1 MYHLCD
7 WQRAIQCGPLKV
19 RNRSQAYTVHGQI
32 STMRTCD
39 GQRVKEFQHYL
50 VKDLNPPFDA
60 VALRRG
66 ASSMMRSDCGR
77 LLYVGFFFCFGSTVS
92 QSVSH
97 QTDSETPH
105 DFLPAVSGTRH
116 TYGSGELSK
125 VTNRGWG
132 VTLCRTDL
140 FP

>member
-77 LLYVGFFFCFGSTVS
+77 LLYVGFFFCFGSTVRLHTF
-92 QSVSH
+92 SVLNVNVVIIS
-97 QTDSETPH
+97 TIACDNMI
-105 DFLPAVSGTRH
+105 FL
-116 TYGSGELSK
+116 LSSLSPTL
-125 VTNRGWG
+125 VRGP
-132 VTLCRTDL
+132 TT
-140 FP
+140 